1 MNPSPAP
8 AAVGGASAAPRRR
21 SFAALLIVAVVLSN
35 LAAIV
40 LGGLILSDSRERAEE
55 AAYQSTR
62 NLARMLDQSLASSA
76 RTIDVALLAL
86 VDELERE
93 ESEGDAYLKD
103 DEIVDML
110 AHFKGWLPETEGI
123 RVYDAEG
130 RPRWNSGPK
139 LQGVFGIAERDYFIA
154 LRNNPEAGLIVSRP
168 LVGRVSGRWIIPFA
182 RRFNRPDG
190 SFGGVVSAVVPVDYF
205 DRLLSGP
212 QFGASGCAV
221 LRYLETHRSG

>member
-21 SFAALLIVAVVLSN
+21 SFAALLVVAVVLSN

-40 LGGLILSDSRERAEE
+40 LGGLSLSDSRERAEE

-93 ESEGDAYLKD
+93 ESEGDAYLKA

-110 AHFKGWLPETEGI
+110 ARFKGWLPETEGI

-130 RPRWNSGPK
+130 RPRWTSGPK
-139 LQGVFGIAERDYFIA
+139 HQGLFGIAERDYFIT

-168 LVGRVSGRWIIPFA
+168 LVGGSAEGGSSPLHAASIVRMAPLAAWYRRWCPSIISIACCPAPSSGRAAVPCCATSI
-182 RRFNRPDG
+182 
-190 SFGGVVSAVVPVDYF
+190 SA
-205 DRLLSGP
+205 
-212 QFGASGCAV
+212 
-221 LRYLETHRSG
+221 